1 VKWIRPSKIKRENMK
16 AGFIQFAPEF
26 GNIDAKYIMNSGH
39 NKLINSCM
47 ALIKKMFAGARVK
60 KYFYLK

>member
-1 VKWIRPSKIKRENMK
+1 MK

-26 GNIDAKYIMNSGH
+26 GNIDAKYIMNNGH

-60 KYFYLK
+60 NYFYLK

>member
-1 VKWIRPSKIKRENMK
+1 MK

-26 GNIDAKYIMNSGH
+26 GDIDRKYIMNSGQ

-47 ALIKKMFAGARVK
+47 A
-60 KYFYLK
+60 